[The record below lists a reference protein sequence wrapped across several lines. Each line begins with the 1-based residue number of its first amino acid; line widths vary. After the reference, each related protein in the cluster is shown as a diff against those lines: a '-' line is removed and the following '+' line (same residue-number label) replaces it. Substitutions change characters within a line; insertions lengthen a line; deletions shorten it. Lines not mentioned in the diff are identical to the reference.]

1 ELDVTIALDKKG
13 QTINRSA
20 YRNSR
25 GTVIRVVKT
34 REPILTDDAQ
44 IDDAFKEQESIMAY
58 GIRSI
63 MCAPLVVRD
72 HCIGAVY
79 VDSRINAN
87 LFGPKHRDMLQA
99 FCHQAAIAIDNA
111 RLFADL
117 TRTIRQVNEDKQYM
131 DNIFA
136 SIANGLITTDS
147 SCIFTTFKVAS
158 AKILRIEPMSVI
170 G

>member
-1 ELDVTIALDKKG
+1 VD
-13 QTINRSA
+13 R
-20 YRNSR
+20 
-25 GTVIRVVKT
+25 VIRT
-34 REPILTDDAQ
+34 GEPILTDNAQ
-44 IDDAFKEQESIMAY
+44 EDIQGSESIVVQ

-72 HCIGAVY
+72 KCIGAVY
-79 VDSRINAN
+79 VDSRINTT
-87 LFGPKHRDMLQA
+87 LFGPKHRELMLA

-136 SIANGLITTDS
+136 SIANGVITTDS
-147 SCIFTTFKVAS
+147 S
-158 AKILRIEPMSVI
+158 